1 MLLSMADDGST
12 VFIPALYCGGTI
24 DGDGEGGT
32 IDADGE
38 GGTIDADGEGCT
50 IDADGEGETTDGA
63 RASLGSGGG
72 RGGGERSS

>member
-38 GGTIDADGEGCT
+38 GCT
-50 IDADGEGETTDGA
+50 IDGDGEGETTDGA